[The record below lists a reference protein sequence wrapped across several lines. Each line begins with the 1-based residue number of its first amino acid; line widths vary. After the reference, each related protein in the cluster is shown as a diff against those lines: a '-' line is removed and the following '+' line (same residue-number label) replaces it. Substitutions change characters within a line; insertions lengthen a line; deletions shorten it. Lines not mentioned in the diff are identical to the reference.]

1 MEGTMRFTYHI
12 MPEFAK
18 LSWCAKVNRGAEV
31 TDVYAGAA
39 VECQDTW
46 FVSGVWDGD
55 FRKADFDTA
64 EFFCGTGAKIQGGE
78 VVFYSYSHERQ
89 RLCCLEQAECFF
101 VSNSIP
107 MLLAVSG
114 NAFDVN
120 CDQYE
125 KILCAILDGLKDY
138 DRNIPLA
145 GGVVMQQIFCADI
158 HVNRELKITVVP
170 KPRHRDFTDYQ
181 DYHDSLVTVCK
192 KIKANGED
200 PARTVHYRLAT
211 TASSGYDSGACAAIA
226 REAGC
231 DTMMTFCG
239 GSYDEDSGV
248 TIGKQLGYTNI
259 IERSYDA
266 FKTKKDSIDAQ
277 FVICGDIGIYLQF
290 SAFEDDF
297 AGHVVFSGTSGSY
310 TYDKDSKVNE
320 ESKRSGYDFY
330 TANLSFSENALIKGY
345 IFLPMPLYAS
355 NAVESIQRITNSPEM
370 EPWTLHT
377 DYDRPIC
384 RRMLETMGVDG
395 ACFGHV
401 KHGAGFCLSRNFT
414 LGQMKP
420 KMSAEGFESFSRWIK
435 IPGNNRWDFARVCR
449 VVQYHASLIP
459 VYFAFVLN
467 KLGIENKI
475 GQGNTDYPNPGL
487 PAKLILWGMETV
499 TAKYADALKKAV
511 IK

>member
-55 FRKADFDTA
+55 FRKADFDAA

-89 RLCCLEQAECFF
+89 RLCCLEQAECFV

-158 HVNRELKITVVP
+158 HVNRELQINVVP

-181 DYHDSLVTVCK
+181 DYHDSLVAVCK
-192 KIKANGED
+192 KMKANEKTMEKIVALCKGRGFVYSGSEIYGGLANTWDYGPLGSRLKNTVKDCWRKRFIQERKNAFEVDADILMHPRVWEASGHVDSFAD
-200 PARTVHYRLAT
+200 PLTDCRHCKTRHRADNLVNDYTK
-211 TASSGYDSGACAAIA
+211 SSIG
-226 REAGC
+226 
-231 DTMMTFCG
+231 DTFNNEELIKDLKRNLVVPTYYFKH
-239 GSYDEDSGV
+239 
-248 TIGKQLGYTNI
+248 IGKIYYNFEEDVNI
-259 IERSYDA
+259 D
-266 FKTKKDSIDAQ
+266 
-277 FVICGDIGIYLQF
+277 L
-290 SAFEDDF
+290 
-297 AGHVVFSGTSGSY
+297 TSL
-310 TYDKDSKVNE
+310 
-320 ESKRSGYDFY
+320 
-330 TANLSFSENALIKGY
+330 LSEF
-345 IFLPMPLYAS
+345 
-355 NAVESIQRITNSPEM
+355 
-370 EPWTLHT
+370 
-377 DYDRPIC
+377 
-384 RRMLETMGVDG
+384 
-395 ACFGHV
+395 
-401 KHGAGFCLSRNFT
+401 
-414 LGQMKP
+414 
-420 KMSAEGFESFSRWIK
+420 
-435 IPGNNRWDFARVCR
+435 
-449 VVQYHASLIP
+449 
-459 VYFAFVLN
+459 N
-467 KLGIENKI
+467 KLDIENLTLKESD
-475 GQGNTDYPNPGL
+475 NFNVVVYDGL
-487 PAKLILWGMETV
+487 E
-499 TAKYADALKKAV
+499 
-511 IK
+511 